1 MGNVVNSIHIS
12 RFSRWTG
19 ITGSIRTPRIQSRA
33 LPDSF
38 TAKIDGDD
46 RETQTPR
53 NRCLWYQVLGRR
65 IWGSRDSR
73 EGDRIEKHRGREERR
88 WKLRRFNFRIQFMS
102 VYYSCTPQHLYAR
115 STQHTRA
122 RHPCHCLAFNFK
134 PNQRPWLWCWAGVAW
149 FPDVAQQQ
157 HPSLVPYQQHC
168 WHTCYCEYYLFSWQF
183 PYQYFGA
190 LFSLFKVNIWS
201 WNGRNISHL
210 LSLICLTK
218 VNLFD

>member
-115 STQHTRA
+115 STHAHATLVIA
-122 RHPCHCLAFNFK
+122 SCLTSSPISAHDSGVGPAWPGSLTWPNSSILRLCRVSSTADTLVTVNIICFLGNF
-134 PNQRPWLWCWAGVAW
+134 RI
-149 FPDVAQQQ
+149 
-157 HPSLVPYQQHC
+157 STLVPC
-168 WHTCYCEYYLFSWQF
+168 
-183 PYQYFGA
+183 
-190 LFSLFKVNIWS
+190 SLYSK
-201 WNGRNISHL
+201 
-210 LSLICLTK
+210 
-218 VNLFD
+218 